1 MSVQW
6 EIGGVY
12 SFDTY
17 APALLGASFKR
28 VRLSSIM
35 DYEDA
40 QQKVSVDAKHTA
52 VYSLLPVGTPKDPS
66 KLTYLAFT
74 AESAIAKII
83 MAVSWIDPDTV
94 EKITSQRLIAQI
106 ENISQA
112 DIARVRESL
121 VLLGFTNF
129 NITIE

>member
-1 MSVQW
+1 MSVSW

-12 SFDTY
+12 SFDTF

-40 QQKVSVDAKHTA
+40 QQKVSVDAKHSA
-52 VYSLLPVGTPKDPS
+52 VYSQLPTGTPKDPA

-74 AESAIAKII
+74 TESAIAKII
-83 MAVSWIDPDTV
+83 MAVAWIDAATV
-94 EKITSQRLIAQI
+94 DKVTSQRLVVSI
-106 ENISQA
+106 ENITQP
-112 DIARVRESL
+112 DITRVRESM
-121 VLLGFTNF
+121 VLLGFTDF
-129 NITIE
+129 NIVIE